1 MPVKKP
7 VKWLPLFEAFISNLR
22 IHSKE
27 EASEDE
33 RGNPLRLWESQRR
46 VLRDIAT
53 GLDAGKTSFY
63 FLKSRQLGCTTVS
76 LAIDLFWVAVHPGLS
91 ASIVTDNE
99 DNREKNRAMLR
110 DYVNSFPEDYFGE
123 SFKIVKGGDNR
134 LVMRF
139 SNKSFIE
146 FKIAGTRDKGVSWAE
161 GSSHVLNHLTEVGKY
176 SNFDA
181 LRSYEE
187 SFSQTHP
194 YRLNIYESTGNGFN
208 GWADM
213 FKSAKEDRF
222 TKQATFLGW
231 WSNDMNTIAR
241 SDARYAQF
249 GVEPPDH
256 EEREKIQA
264 VAKLYDWKVSRE
276 QLAWIRWRIEQDERG
291 GGDLQMLD
299 QNQPWTEMDAFVQ
312 SGHSFFQVRALSK
325 DMRVMD
331 DAPVAPVSEQGYA
344 FKGYRY
350 EMGDRFFD
358 MRMVEELEDI
368 GAVELRVWEEPQP
381 EGRYVIGFDPAYGR
395 NDHKD
400 ASAISVWRGFADKL
414 VQVAEYACNQHDIKQ
429 SSWILAHLAAA
440 YDNAVVNYEVNGP
453 GSFVS
458 LEWDSVRGQL
468 NAEMNAGA
476 VKERNWENALANAR
490 YYLFVR
496 PDSSGRPSAKG
507 FSTTFNSK
515 STLMHGYRGAY
526 ATNELVIRSRKLLG
540 EMSNVVFDD
549 GKIGAPESKSE
560 NGKDDR
566 VFAAA
571 LAHRAWIEWVR
582 PGMVM
587 EGMTFKGV
595 TDIESGQT
603 SMISSRINRQ
613 VFQFFQTAEQMAAM
627 EVDNRPK
634 WKADFGLA

>member
-1 MPVKKP
+1 MSKPESSRWMKVFREFVKD
-7 VKWLPLFEAFISNLR
+7 VRIS
-22 IHSKE
+22 SKE
-27 EASEDE
+27 AVNTDE
-33 RGNPLRLWESQRR
+33 RGIELELWDSQERFLQE
-46 VLRDIAT
+46 VAS
-53 GLDAGKTSFY
+53 GLDRGVHTFMC
-63 FLKSRQLGCTTVS
+63 LKSRQLGITTVS
-76 LAIDLFWVAVHPGLS
+76 LLVDLLWLAMHKGMTCAL
-91 ASIVTDNE
+91 VTE
-99 DNREKNRAMLR
+99 SEANRDSNRAILR
-110 DYVNSFPEDYFGE
+110 SYVNSFPDGYFGE
-123 SFKIVKGGDNR
+123 SFRIIKGGDNR
-134 LVMRF
+134 QFMKF
-139 SNKSFIE
+139 SNGSRIDFLV
-146 FKIAGTRDKGVSWAE
+146 AGTKDKGTSWGE
-161 GSSHVLNHLTEVGKY
+161 GRGYAFAHLTEVASYG
-176 SNFDA
+176 SDDA
-181 LRSYEE
+181 LKSFEE
-187 SFSQTHP
+187 AFAQTNP
-194 YRLNIYESTGNGFN
+194 NRLFIYESTAKGYNL
-208 GWADM
+208 WADRW
-213 FKSAKEDRF
+213 KAARDDRF
-222 TKQATFLGW
+222 TQHAFFIGFW
-231 WSNDMNTIAR
+231 ANNMNRIER
-241 SDARYAQF
+241 SDPRFAEYGRT
-249 GVEPPDH
+249 PPDQ
-256 EEREKIQA
+256 EEREKIA
-264 VAKLYDWKVSRE
+264 VVLQKYNHKITPE
-276 QLAWIRWRIEQDERG
+276 QLAWYRWRQEKEDSA
-291 GGDLQMLD
+291 GGDGQMLD
-299 QNQPWTEMDAFVQ
+299 QNQPWTEDEAFVT

-381 EGRYVIGFDPAYGR
+381 EGRYVIGFDPAYGW

-603 SMISSRINRQ
+603 SMISNRINRQ

-627 EVDNRPK
+627 EVDSRPQ
-634 WKADFGLA
+634 WKVDQGLA